1 MRHGSSYMGGVRT
14 QDMDPIRIP
23 IRIPETDLVRHLII
37 SPHHIQLS

>member
-23 IRIPETDLVRHLII
+23 EIDLVRHLII
-37 SPHHIQLS
+37 SPHHIH

>member
-14 QDMDPIRIP
+14 QDMDPIRITK
-23 IRIPETDLVRHLII
+23 TDVVRHLLI